1 MTALS
6 QVDRPPLGAPA
17 VAPLIRASGLSRLFP
32 LGERQFTALSDLS
45 ISIDAGESVAIVGRS
60 GSGKSTLLNLITG
73 IDRPT
78 RGTIQV
84 GGAALQELS
93 ENELTE
99 SRGRSVGIVF
109 QFFQLLPT
117 LSVLDNVLLA
127 MDFVDVVPVRRR
139 SEQAMHLLERVG
151 LERHATK
158 LPSGLSGGELQ
169 RAAVARALA
178 NDPPILVADEPT
190 GNLDSKTG
198 EIIVDLLLEMV
209 AGGRTLI
216 VVTHDVTIS
225 ARLGRVV
232 TLADG
237 AIVSD
242 TARPSR

>member
-6 QVDRPPLGAPA
+6 HIDRPPASASPA
-17 VAPLIRASGLSRLFP
+17 TSLIRASGLSRLFP
-32 LGERQFTALSDLS
+32 LGERQFAALSDLS

-78 RGTIQV
+78 RGMIHV
-84 GGAALQELS
+84 GDTALHELS
-93 ENELTE
+93 ENALTAW
-99 SRGRSVGIVF
+99 RGRSVGIVF

-127 MDFVDVVPVRRR
+127 MDFVGVVPVKQR
-139 SEQAMHLLERVG
+139 SERAMHLLERVG
-151 LERHATK
+151 LEQHATK

-216 VVTHDVTIS
+216 VVTHDVAIS
-225 ARLGRVV
+225 AQLSRVV

-242 TARPSR
+242 IARAAR